1 MAALCLSRIA
11 TSFWVSSWESL
22 SLMMTGVSR
31 LSSRKTYL
39 RPEGRGLS
47 LIEDSDGS
55 SVSSS
60 SMGSVQL
67 FFFFNEV
74 FNV

>member
-1 MAALCLSRIA
+1 MSAESGTNPLEILERVAYGTLCLSRIA

-47 LIEDSDGS
+47 LIEGSDGT
-55 SVSSS
+55 SV
-60 SMGSVQL
+60 
-67 FFFFNEV
+67 
-74 FNV
+74 

>member
-1 MAALCLSRIA
+1 MSAESGTNPFEVLERVAYAALCLSRIV

-47 LIEDSDGS
+47 SIEGSDGT
-55 SVSSS
+55 SV
-60 SMGSVQL
+60 
-67 FFFFNEV
+67 
-74 FNV
+74 

>member
-1 MAALCLSRIA
+1 MAALCLSRTA

-22 SLMMTGVSR
+22 SLMMIGVSR

-47 LIEDSDGS
+47 SIEGSDGT
-55 SVSSS
+55 SV
-60 SMGSVQL
+60 
-67 FFFFNEV
+67 
-74 FNV
+74 

>member
-1 MAALCLSRIA
+1 MSAESGTNPFEILERVDYGRFMSFRTA
-11 TSFWVSSWESL
+11 TSFLVSSWESL

-47 LIEDSDGS
+47 STEGSDGS
-55 SVSSS
+55 SI
-60 SMGSVQL
+60 
-67 FFFFNEV
+67 
-74 FNV
+74 